1 MFWMSRR
8 FPILE
13 PRHFAFEMLMQHL
26 SLMRSQQSF
35 LVREALHPQDEH
47 LLDKIKDQVRIQ
59 IKRLRLLL
67 VVLMDQRL
75 LSQFLLQQTPSQSD
89 LIQTH

>member
-1 MFWMSRR
+1 M
-8 FPILE
+8 P
-13 PRHFAFEMLMQHL
+13 MQHL

-35 LVREALHPQDEH
+35 LAREALHPQDEH
-47 LLDKIKDQVRIQ
+47 LLDKIKDQDRIQ

-89 LIQTH
+89 LIQAH